1 MNWLIVVVFAT
12 MAGDVYIFTDPK
24 FETRQQCMDSVR
36 STEDQQGYIRK
47 LMMEYGEVM
56 PIAAVNCLQED
67 TIKEIMEKHPN
78 APVREGE
85 AT

>member
-1 MNWLIVVVFAT
+1 M
-12 MAGDVYIFTDPK
+12 
-24 FETRQQCMDSVR
+24 R
-36 STEDQQGYIRK
+36 
-47 LMMEYGEVM
+47 EYGDVM

-85 AT
+85 AL